1 MNDVLKTHCIMND
14 VLMTPA
20 RNTQPKPPKLARKR
34 KSRRNAVTAQTT
46 DQFSTSFDFWVLQVE
61 NMRRDINQIKTLL
74 VKFENILVTNQ
85 TKQLEFMQKYF
96 DRQTEQLKACQEAFQ
111 LNVDRD
117 EELRTTMLEAGNPWD
132 GC

>member
-14 VLMTPA
+14 VLMTPS
-20 RNTQPKPPKLARKR
+20 RITQPKPPKLARKR

>member
-1 MNDVLKTHCIMND
+1 MNESDVM
-14 VLMTPA
+14 MTPA
-20 RNTQPKPPKLARKR
+20 SRITHPKPPKLARKKR
-34 KSRRNAVTAQTT
+34 KRRNAVTTQTT

-85 TKQLEFMQKYF
+85 TKQLEFLQRYF
-96 DRQTEQLKACQEAFQ
+96 DRQSAQLVACQEAFQ

-117 EELRTTMLEAGNPWD
+117 EELRATMLESGNPWD